1 MNTQMGEI
9 SALQTFSIKTMS
21 AIPGMVI
28 ELTNN
33 FKGIEVLNKST
44 LSMILVSQV

>member
-1 MNTQMGEI
+1 MGEI
-9 SALQTFSIKTMS
+9 LALQTFSIETMS

-44 LSMILVSQV
+44 MILVSQV